1 MKPNDVVTSL
11 PENPTQKN
19 NAVDSVQQQEQQPGL
34 DFVRQ
39 VITDDLAAGRTQQI
53 VTRFPPEPN
62 GYLHIGHV
70 KAICLNFGIAEE
82 FQGVCN
88 LRFDDTNPDA
98 EEQEYVDGIAN
109 DVKWLGFQWEG
120 EPRYASSY
128 FDQLYTWAVQLIEQ
142 GDAYVDLQS
151 PEDIR
156 LNRGNFVE
164 PGKNSPQRD
173 ATVAENLERFE
184 KMRSGEYAEGQAVL
198 RAKIDMTSPN
208 VHMRDPIL
216 YRILHSAHHQT
227 GDTWKIYP
235 MYDYAHPLSD
245 AIEGITHS
253 LCTLE
258 FQDHRPFYDW
268 VVAKVKSPSVP
279 RQYESSRLNV
289 DYTIT
294 SKRKLRKLVEGAHVN
309 GWDDP
314 RMPTVVGMRRR
325 GFTPEGLRDFC
336 QRVGVSKVD
345 GSIVDVAMLEYCIRQ
360 SLENTAARGMAVLNP
375 LKVTLSNLSADM
387 DLTHSRHP
395 NVDMGERVIPLTT
408 ELFIDRKDFEEEPP
422 KGFKRLIPGGEVRL
436 RHAYVIKCDE
446 VIKDENGEV
455 VELKCSI
462 DPETLGKN
470 PEGRKVKGVVH
481 WVSATKGVPAE
492 VRIYERLF
500 TESDPEVGDDFL
512 ANLNPESLKVVQ
524 AVIEPA
530 LAQAQPEDRFQFER
544 EGYFVADQYDH
555 NSKKPV
561 FNRILDLKDSFKPG
575 K

>member
-39 VITDDLAAGRTQQI
+39 VITDDLAAGRTQQV

-82 FQGVCN
+82 FKGVCN

-151 PEDIR
+151 PEEIR

-216 YRILHSAHHQT
+216 YRILHSEHHQT
-227 GDTWKIYP
+227 GDKWKIYP

-294 SKRKLRKLVEGAHVN
+294 SKRKLRKLVEGSYVQ

-325 GFTPEGLRDFC
+325 GFTH
-336 QRVGVSKVD
+336 
-345 GSIVDVAMLEYCIRQ
+345 
-360 SLENTAARGMAVLNP
+360 
-375 LKVTLSNLSADM
+375 LKV
-387 DLTHSRHP
+387 
-395 NVDMGERVIPLTT
+395 
-408 ELFIDRKDFEEEPP
+408 
-422 KGFKRLIPGGEVRL
+422 
-436 RHAYVIKCDE
+436 YVISVNVSVYRKLME
-446 VIKDENGEV
+446 V
-455 VELKCSI
+455 LSM
-462 DPETLGKN
+462 
-470 PEGRKVKGVVH
+470 
-481 WVSATKGVPAE
+481 
-492 VRIYERLF
+492 
-500 TESDPEVGDDFL
+500 
-512 ANLNPESLKVVQ
+512 
-524 AVIEPA
+524 
-530 LAQAQPEDRFQFER
+530 
-544 EGYFVADQYDH
+544 
-555 NSKKPV
+555 
-561 FNRILDLKDSFKPG
+561 
-575 K
+575 

>member
-1 MKPNDVVTSL
+1 MKPNDVVPSL
-11 PENPTQKN
+11 PNNPTTQN
-19 NAVDSVQQQEQQPGL
+19 QSVDAAQQEQQPGL

-39 VITDDLAAGRTQQI
+39 VITDDLAAGRTQQV

-70 KAICLNFGIAEE
+70 KAICLNFGIADEY
-82 FQGVCN
+82 QGLCN
-88 LRFDDTNPDA
+88 LRFADTNPDA

-109 DVKWLGFQWEG
+109 DVKWLGFNWNG
-120 EPRYASSY
+120 ETRYASSY
-128 FDQLYTWAVQLIEQ
+128 FDQLYTWAIQLIKQ

-151 PEDIR
+151 PEEIR
-156 LNRGNFVE
+156 VNRGNFVE

-173 ATVAENLERFE
+173 ATVEENLARFE
-184 KMRSGEYAEGQAVL
+184 QMRNGELGEGQAVL

-208 VHMRDPIL
+208 VHMRDPIM
-216 YRILHSAHHQT
+216 YRILHSEHHQT

-245 AIEGITHS
+245 AIEGVTHS

-258 FQDHRPFYDW
+258 FVDHRPFYDW
-268 VVAKVKSPSVP
+268 VVEKVKSPAVP
-279 RQYESSRLNV
+279 RQYESSRLNI

-294 SKRKLRKLVEGAHVN
+294 SKRKLRKLVEGNYVN

-336 QRVGVSKVD
+336 KRVGVTKVD
-345 GSIVDVAMLEYCIRQ
+345 GSIVDVAMLEFCIRQ

-375 LKVTLSNLSADM
+375 LKVTLTNLPEDM

-395 NVDMGERVIPLTT
+395 NVDMGERIIPLTQ
-408 ELFIDRKDFEEEPP
+408 EIYIDRKDFEEIAP
-422 KGFKRLIPGGEVRL
+422 KGFKRLIPEGEVRL

-446 VIKDENGEV
+446 VIKDANGEV

-462 DPETLGKN
+462 DPDTLGKN
-470 PEGRKVKGVVH
+470 PEGRKVKGVIH
-481 WVSATKGVPAE
+481 WVSATKGVQAE
-492 VRIYERLF
+492 VRIYDRLF
-500 TESDPEVGDDFL
+500 NEAAPDADDDFL
-512 ANLNPESLKVVQ
+512 QHLNPESLKVVQ

-530 LAQAQPEDRFQFER
+530 LAQAAPEDRFQFER
-544 EGYFVADQYDH
+544 EGYFVADQHDH
-555 NSKKPV
+555 TSAKPV
-561 FNRILDLKDSFKPG
+561 FNRILDLKDSFKPA